1 MQKIADAA
9 DEFMEQVAVPKVNNS
24 EIAKL
29 VRTKYTTLDLKV
41 LGDFLD
47 KANVLKFEALATGLF
62 SAAGLSGEMARESG
76 YGNVWVRDNVFVAH
90 ALVLAGREPRA
101 VQFSILGGEFDDGGE
116 VERGAVAG
124 ILDVVG
130 A

>member
-1 MQKIADAA
+1 MLDMPEK
-9 DEFMEQVAVPKVNNS
+9 
-24 EIAKL
+24 
-29 VRTKYTTLDLKV
+29 TLDLIAAM
-41 LGDFLD
+41 
-47 KANVLKFEALATGLF
+47 KAAVPFEVELTLPLLA
-62 SAAGLSGEMARESG
+62 
-76 YGNVWVRDNVFVAH
+76 
-90 ALVLAGREPRA
+90 RA

>member
-1 MQKIADAA
+1 MRPAFCNDCA
-9 DEFMEQVAVPKVNNS
+9 
-24 EIAKL
+24 
-29 VRTKYTTLDLKV
+29 
-41 LGDFLD
+41 
-47 KANVLKFEALATGLF
+47 ANVIE
-62 SAAGLSGEMARESG
+62 
-76 YGNVWVRDNVFVAH
+76 VRFA
-90 ALVLAGREPRA
+90 PRA

>member
-1 MQKIADAA
+1 LNQFERI
-9 DEFMEQVAVPKVNNS
+9 
-24 EIAKL
+24 L
-29 VRTKYTTLDLKV
+29 VRHPIDQHEIELDV
-41 LGDFLD
+41 TIPMIFPV
-47 KANVLKFEALATGLF
+47 ARQRVIAE
-62 SAAGLSGEMARESG
+62 SLSQRFI
-76 YGNVWVRDNVFVAH
+76 V
-90 ALVLAGREPRA
+90 RA

>member
-1 MQKIADAA
+1 MAEAEADLVHKRGTS
-9 DEFMEQVAVPKVNNS
+9 VA
-24 EIAKL
+24 
-29 VRTKYTTLDLKV
+29 
-41 LGDFLD
+41 
-47 KANVLKFEALATGLF
+47 
-62 SAAGLSGEMARESG
+62 
-76 YGNVWVRDNVFVAH
+76 
-90 ALVLAGREPRA
+90 RA